1 MSSKNEAPK
10 LVIIPVVV
18 ETEHHPECPHYEG
31 GGGEKSGPSKAVSN
45 AYRSGWDSVFG
56 QKLPVGE
63 A

>member
-10 LVIIPVVV
+10 LVII
-18 ETEHHPECPHYEG
+18 PECPHYEG